1 MERSVGSLTIP
12 NLVDEIIAQVSSAAG
27 DPEEQEDPSGIQPVT
42 AEALAPAT
50 ANDQTGARL
59 VA

>member
-12 NLVDEIIAQVSSAAG
+12 GLVDEIIAQVSSAR
-27 DPEEQEDPSGIQPVT
+27 DPGEEE
-42 AEALAPAT
+42 APASLERRMKT
-50 ANDQTGARL
+50 APIPARAGEDTEVPL